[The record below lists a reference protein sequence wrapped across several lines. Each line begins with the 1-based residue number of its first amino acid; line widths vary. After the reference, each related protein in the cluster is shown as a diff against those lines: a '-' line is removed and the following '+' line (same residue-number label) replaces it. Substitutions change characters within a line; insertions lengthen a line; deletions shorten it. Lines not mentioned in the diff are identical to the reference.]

1 MEHIGKEMGT
11 EAKMKKNWLEVE
23 GESSGLIL
31 NHEVSTDKS

>member
-11 EAKMKKNWLEVE
+11 EAKMKKNWPGVE

-31 NHEVSTDKS
+31 NHDISTDKS